1 VDYSLFIMV
10 MMVETLEKVEIPPA
24 VTLVEFPPPIFAGSG
39 SVSVFLCFHRALL
52 EEASG
57 SPLYRFS

>member
-10 MMVETLEKVEIPPA
+10 MIVEMLQKVEIP
-24 VTLVEFPPPIFAGSG
+24 LVEFPPPIFAGSR
-39 SVSVFLCFHRALL
+39 SVLVFRCFYGTLL

-57 SPLYRFS
+57 SPLYMGF

>member
-10 MMVETLEKVEIPPA
+10 MMLEMLEKVEIPPVA
-24 VTLVEFPPPIFAGSG
+24 APVEFPPPIFAGSG
-39 SVSVFLCFHRALL
+39 SVSVFLYFRRDLL

-57 SPLYRFS
+57 THI